1 VFIVSNRI
9 DVTVEQAEAFE
20 AVFIDSMRTNLD
32 GVGGLHKVTL
42 QRPERPGLP
51 YISTMEFDTA
61 DDFKAWM
68 RSDSFKKAHSDDQ
81 AVGMQAPSAVE
92 MHTLIEEI
100 TF

>member
-1 VFIVSNRI
+1 MFIVSNRI
-9 DVTVEQAEAFE
+9 DVTTDQAEAFE
-20 AVFIDSMRTNLD
+20 SVFIDSMRSTLE

-42 QRPERPGLP
+42 QRPGRPDLP
-51 YISTMEFDTA
+51 YLSTMEFDSE
-61 DDFKAWM
+61 DDFKAWL

-100 TF
+100 SF